1 MDNHFSMDL
10 LSVIRSIL
18 HSENIVAIPG
28 IGTFKSAYQPA
39 RLIKSEQITFKPP
52 QTVISFSQECEN
64 DMLTTHIAQ
73 ICKCTEQEANSQIEA
88 FVMHFK
94 QTMEEKKSVS
104 LKGIGTFLENGDFEP
119 DTSPETSPETFG
131 LSEFSFDKLSDAEKK
146 KIDNAPRK

>member
-1 MDNHFSMDL
+1 MDNHFDMDL

-28 IGTFKSAYQPA
+28 IGTFRSAYQSA

-52 QTVISFSQECEN
+52 QTVISFSKECEN
-64 DMLTTHIAQ
+64 NTLTAFVAK
-73 ICKCTEQEANSQIEA
+73 ICKCTEQEAESQVEA
-88 FVMHFK
+88 FVLQFK
-94 QTMEEKKSVS
+94 QTMEDKKSVM
-104 LKGIGTFLENGDFEP
+104 LKGIGTIHENGDFEP